1 MIRSFTKALSLLV
14 LCAATFSACKKDK
27 NDDSLAVTKENLVGT
42 YVVSTIKVK
51 ASTGGGEQD
60 ITKDYLES
68 CKRDDQT
75 ILKSDLKMEYKDA
88 GTVCSSS
95 GDFTSTW
102 SLSGSKITIDG
113 EEATVKTLTKGTL
126 VTEEVSDWGGVS
138 VTWITTY
145 SRK

>member
-27 NDDSLAVTKENLVGT
+27 KDDSLAVTKENLVGT
-42 YVVSTIKVK
+42 YVISSIKLNGTDVFQLYPTCEK
-51 ASTGGGEQD
+51 
-60 ITKDYLES
+60 
-68 CKRDDQT
+68 DDQYK
-75 ILKSDLKMEYKDA
+75 LNSDLTLEYKDA

-102 SLSGSKITIDG
+102 SVSGSKVTIDG

-126 VTEEVSDWGGVS
+126 VTEYTESGGGATAT
-138 VTWITTY
+138 VTTTY